1 VTAQIAAVEVEPWNE
16 PELRGELKRVEAA
29 TPLRDSDGSSARD
42 PLGRGRIGHAAEPEP
57 AGDSLA
63 LRST

>member
-1 VTAQIAAVEVEPWNE
+1 MAQFAAVEAEPWNE
-16 PELRGELKRVEAA
+16 PELRGEVERVEAV

-42 PLGRGRIGHAAEPEP
+42 PLGRGRIGHAAEPKA